1 MNLPFYIAKRISESS
16 KGSFSH
22 SINRIA
28 VASVGLGLAV
38 MIIAYLTLMGFKDT
52 ISEKVYSL
60 SAHLQVSK
68 YVLNNSLL
76 EEPISAQ
83 ANFYQYPDSFPYI
96 AHVQR
101 VAYKG
106 ALLKTEEEV
115 QGVVLKGIDADYD
128 SLRFKTHLVE
138 GRYLNLRDSAYK
150 NEVLIS
156 RKIARLLRLSLE
168 EDITLFFI
176 QNPPRF
182 RKMKV
187 VGIYDTGL
195 EDFDDQLL
203 LTDLRLHQRLNNWGD
218 SLVGGYEIFVK
229 DLAEV
234 NTAEVDLFERIDPE
248 LLVQKVS
255 DKYIQVFDWLYLL
268 NRNVVI
274 FLGLILFVACFNM
287 VSIIFILIMERT
299 QMIGMLK
306 ALGANN
312 ALVRKIFVY
321 NGLVLVLKGLL
332 WGNGIGLLFGFV
344 QYYFK
349 LIPLDPENYY
359 MSHVPIGWDWSVVL
373 ILNVLTLLVVSLV
386 LFMPTFLISRLKP
399 IKAIKFD

>member
-1 MNLPFYIAKRISESS
+1 MNLPFYIAKRISGSS

-106 ALLKTEEEV
+106 ALLKTEAEV
-115 QGVVLKGIDADYD
+115 QGVVLKGIDAEYD
-128 SLRFKTHLVE
+128 STRFKQHLVE
-138 GRYLNLRDSAYK
+138 GRYLNLRDSAYQ

-156 RKIARLLRLSLE
+156 RKISRLLRLSLD

-229 DLAEV
+229 DLKEV

-255 DKYIQVFDWLYLL
+255 EKYIQVFDWLYLL

-312 ALVRKIFVY
+312 GLIRKVFVY

-386 LFMPTFLISRLKP
+386 LFMPTFIISRLKP